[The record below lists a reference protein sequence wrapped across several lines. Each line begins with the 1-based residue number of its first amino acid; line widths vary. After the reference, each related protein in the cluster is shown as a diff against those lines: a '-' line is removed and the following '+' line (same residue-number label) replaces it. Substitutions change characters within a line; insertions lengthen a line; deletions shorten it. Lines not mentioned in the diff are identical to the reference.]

1 MTFLDQETP
10 NTRPSEEDV
19 GSPGPAVIDT
29 STIETNATTANTNDT
44 TATAVTAETGN
55 QTEDSTAAASKTTNA
70 GRKKV

>member
-44 TATAVTAETGN
+44 TATAVAETTN